1 MKSPHTFN
9 QTIDLWRENL
19 SEGHF
24 QRKIFLKNDKRAQ
37 KTRENGQIQ
46 GVLMVFSQ
54 KLSIVNTMEE
64 FLLVKSKKNGKGKIH

>member
-24 QRKIFLKNDKRAQ
+24 QRIKFLKNDKEAK
-37 KTRENGQIQ
+37 KTRENGQI
-46 GVLMVFSQ
+46 
-54 KLSIVNTMEE
+54 
-64 FLLVKSKKNGKGKIH
+64 